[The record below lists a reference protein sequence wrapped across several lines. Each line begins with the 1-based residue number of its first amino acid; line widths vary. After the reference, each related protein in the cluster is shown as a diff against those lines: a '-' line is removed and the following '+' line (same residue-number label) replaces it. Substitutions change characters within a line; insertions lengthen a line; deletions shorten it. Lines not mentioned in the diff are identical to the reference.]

1 MKILLLEN
9 LKVISSSLFLLFSI
23 MFLFFSFFIFNPLCA
38 SADSTLPSNYCFS
51 QNITITNNKNT
62 DMSYKSIRL
71 TKDTQTLIQN
81 GIIDNSKNTYSLTN
95 PSLNNIEFVFANFND
110 IASPLWIVPTN
121 LNSSNSVIYSL
132 YYGTNSEFRDPGLYF
147 DGLSSATIGDS
158 NDLDL
163 TDNFNIIVDINP
175 LKFSETCPTSSSD
188 YPELINK
195 TSYKIFLYC
204 QSGVINVIA
213 TLTGSSPNILTGV
226 LNTNLE
232 NKNFSI
238 KVVKKT
244 SIIELY
250 INDILADSTA
260 TTFTLATNTDPLLIG
275 NTNLKGVVIRNV
287 LIENNLN
294 NMQTATY
301 TFDNLQETSS
311 SVPNY
316 NYSFNDSIGSNNGIY
331 TKNYDSSGIVFTFA
345 NPDSE
350 IIQFINQ
357 IADVSGKALTGV
369 NAVTSTNAFNPII
382 PVVEPVASG
391 IKLPAA
397 ITYTVL
403 FSVIGLLIA
412 TGLNT
417 FFPNPIFSIVGF
429 LVPISLASI
438 SGLLPISI
446 FWIFLL
452 ISIAGWG
459 VLNWSRNR

>member
-1 MKILLLEN
+1 MNNLLAQN
-9 LKVISSSLFLLFSI
+9 FKVIGSSLFLLFSI
-23 MFLFFSFFIFNPLCA
+23 MFLYFSFFIFNPNCL
-38 SADSTLPSNYCFS
+38 SADSTLPSNYCFV
-51 QNITITNNKNT
+51 QNVTITNNKNT

-71 TKDTQTLIQN
+71 TKDTQTLIQS
-81 GIIDNSKNTYSLTN
+81 GIVDNSINTYSLTN
-95 PSLNNIEFVFANFND
+95 PSLNNIEFVFTNFND

-121 LNSSNSVIYSL
+121 LNASNSVIYSL
-132 YYGTNSEFRDPGLYF
+132 YYGTNSQFRDPGLYF

-175 LKFSETCPTSSSD
+175 LKFSETCPATSSDFPS
-188 YPELINK
+188 LLNK
-195 TSYKIFLYC
+195 TSYHIYFYC
-204 QSGVINVIA
+204 QNGTINVFA
-213 TLTGSSPNILTGV
+213 TLTGSSPVSLTGV

-232 NKNFSI
+232 NKNFQI

-244 SIIELY
+244 SIVELY
-250 INDILADSTA
+250 INDILVDSSA
-260 TTFTLATNTDPLLIG
+260 TTFTLSTNNDPLLIG

-287 LIENNLN
+287 SIENNLTN
-294 NMQTATY
+294 LQTATY
-301 TFDNLQETSS
+301 TFNNLQETSS

-316 NYSFNDSIGSNNGIY
+316 NYSFNDSIGSNNGVY
-331 TKNYDSSGIVFTFA
+331 SKNYDSSGIVFTFA

-350 IIQFINQ
+350 IIQFIDQ

-369 NAVTSTNAFNPII
+369 NTLTSTNAFNPIV
-382 PVVEPVASG
+382 PVVEPVAQG
-391 IKLPAA
+391 IRLPSA

-412 TGLNT
+412 TGLNS

-429 LVPISLASI
+429 LIPISLGSI